1 MQQKVFCLDCNKYFE
16 SLENYKKEHDDK
28 ISFKVMNIQHNY
40 LLENNAL
47 AYFAKL
53 FSDNSKIIDIINK
66 QNIEIQKIASKLNYY
81 EDAFKN
87 DVNFECNIRLKN
99 IENKIKGKCL
109 MHFFPKC
116 IKFRIECEG
125 NIIFK
130 GKKEF
135 EIEIIFPFKKSE
147 IKMSSIEKIK
157 GCIFTQK
164 VMNLSEQEAVIHNNY
179 SSAIIQNNYIT
190 SVKLMRNYYAN
201 GYLEK
206 NNIDVI
212 INGFLTFSSFKY
224 DMSLPF
230 VLFNI
235 TQKKFISYENYQWKF
250 SENCFQEDGNINANC
265 LINLEFNL
273 ELSEIYIKN
282 KFKYLKNEPNFVA
295 TDKNEAKFHFNFI
308 NKFYGIITIDD
319 NKGQFLSSDE
329 ETGEIK
335 LSQEENYYI
344 IYNI

>member
-1 MQQKVFCLDCNKYFE
+1 MQQKVFCIDCNKYFDC
-16 SLENYKKEHDDK
+16 LENYKKEHDDK
-28 ISFKVMNIQHNY
+28 ISYQVMEIKHSY
-40 LLENNAL
+40 LLENNSL

-53 FSDNSKIIDIINK
+53 FTDNSKIINIINN
-66 QNIEIQKIASKLNYY
+66 QNNQIQTIAAKLNYY

-109 MHFFPKC
+109 IHFFPKC
-116 IKFRIECEG
+116 INFRIECGG
-125 NIIFK
+125 NINFK

-135 EIEIIFPFKKSE
+135 EIEIIFPFKQSE

-164 VMNLSEQEAVIHNNY
+164 VMNLSEQEAVIYNNY
-179 SSAIIQNNYIT
+179 SPAVIQNNYIT
-190 SVKLMRNYYAN
+190 SIKLLRNYYAN

-212 INGFLTFSSFKY
+212 INGFLTFTSFRY
-224 DMSLPF
+224 DLNLPF
-230 VLFNI
+230 ILFNI

-250 SENCFQEDGNINANC
+250 SENCFLEDGNINPNF
-265 LINLEFNL
+265 LINLEMNL
-273 ELSEIYIKN
+273 ELNEIYVKN
-282 KFKYLKNEPNFVA
+282 KYKYLKNEPNFVG

-308 NKFYGIITIDD
+308 NKFYGIITID
-319 NKGQFLSSDE
+319 NKGLFLSADAD
-329 ETGEIK
+329 TGMLK
-335 LSQEENYYI
+335 LCQEENYYI

>member
-1 MQQKVFCLDCNKYFE
+1 MQQKVFCIDCNKYFDC
-16 SLENYKKEHDDK
+16 LENYKKEHDDK
-28 ISFKVMNIQHNY
+28 ISYQVMEIKHSY
-40 LLENNAL
+40 LLENNSL

-53 FSDNSKIIDIINK
+53 FSDNNKIINIINN
-66 QNIEIQKIASKLNYY
+66 QNNQIQTIAAKLNYY

-109 MHFFPKC
+109 IHFFPKC
-116 IKFRIECEG
+116 INFRIECGG
-125 NIIFK
+125 NINFK

-135 EIEIIFPFKKSE
+135 EIEIIFPFKQSE

-164 VMNLSEQEAVIHNNY
+164 VMNLSEQEAVIYNNY
-179 SSAIIQNNYIT
+179 SPAVIQNNYIT
-190 SVKLMRNYYAN
+190 SIKLLRNYYAN

-212 INGFLTFSSFKY
+212 INGFLTFTSFRY
-224 DMSLPF
+224 DLNLPF
-230 VLFNI
+230 ILFNI

-250 SENCFQEDGNINANC
+250 SENCFLEDGNINPNF
-265 LINLEFNL
+265 LINLEMNL
-273 ELSEIYIKN
+273 ELNEIYVKN
-282 KFKYLKNEPNFVA
+282 KYKYLKNEPNFVG
-295 TDKNEAKFHFNFI
+295 TNKNEAKFHFNFI
-308 NKFYGIITIDD
+308 NKFYGIITID
-319 NKGQFLSSDE
+319 NKGLFLSADAD
-329 ETGEIK
+329 TGMLK
-335 LSQEENYYI
+335 LCQEENYYI

>member
-1 MQQKVFCLDCNKYFE
+1 MQQKVFCIDCNKYFDC
-16 SLENYKKEHDDK
+16 LENYKKEHDDK
-28 ISFKVMNIQHNY
+28 ISYQVMEIKHSY
-40 LLENNAL
+40 LLENNSL

-53 FSDNSKIIDIINK
+53 FSDNNKIINIINN
-66 QNIEIQKIASKLNYY
+66 QNNQIQTIAAKLNYY

-109 MHFFPKC
+109 IHFFPKC
-116 IKFRIECEG
+116 INFRIECGG
-125 NIIFK
+125 NINFK

-135 EIEIIFPFKKSE
+135 EIEIIFPFKQSE

-164 VMNLSEQEAVIHNNY
+164 VMNLSEQEAVIYNNY
-179 SSAIIQNNYIT
+179 SPAVIQNNYIT
-190 SVKLMRNYYAN
+190 SIKLLRNYYAN

-212 INGFLTFSSFKY
+212 INGFLTFTSFRY
-224 DMSLPF
+224 DLNLPF
-230 VLFNI
+230 ILFNI

-250 SENCFQEDGNINANC
+250 SENCFLEDGNINPNF
-265 LINLEFNL
+265 LINLEMNL
-273 ELSEIYIKN
+273 ELNEIYVKN
-282 KFKYLKNEPNFVA
+282 KYKYLKNEPNFVG
-295 TDKNEAKFHFNFI
+295 TDKNGAKFHFNFI
-308 NKFYGIITIDD
+308 NKFYGIITID
-319 NKGQFLSSDE
+319 NKGLFLSADAD
-329 ETGEIK
+329 TGMLK
-335 LSQEENYYI
+335 LCQEENYYI

>member
-1 MQQKVFCLDCNKYFE
+1 MEIKH
-16 SLENYKKEHDDK
+16 S
-28 ISFKVMNIQHNY
+28 Y
-40 LLENNAL
+40 LFENNSL

-53 FSDNSKIIDIINK
+53 FSDNNEIINIINNQK
-66 QNIEIQKIASKLNYY
+66 NQIQTIAAKLNYY

-109 MHFFPKC
+109 IHFFPKC
-116 IKFRIECEG
+116 ITFRIECGG
-125 NIIFK
+125 NINFK

-135 EIEIIFPFKKSE
+135 EIEIIFPFKQSE

-164 VMNLSEQEAVIHNNY
+164 VMNLSEQEAVIYNNY
-179 SSAIIQNNYIT
+179 SPAVIQNNYIT
-190 SVKLMRNYYAN
+190 SIKLLRNYYAN

-212 INGFLTFSSFKY
+212 INGFLTFTSFRY
-224 DMSLPF
+224 DLNLPF
-230 VLFNI
+230 ILFNI

-250 SENCFQEDGNINANC
+250 SENCFLEDGNINPNF
-265 LINLEFNL
+265 LINLEMNL
-273 ELSEIYIKN
+273 ESNEIYVKN
-282 KFKYLKNEPNFVA
+282 KYKYLKNEPNFVG

-308 NKFYGIITIDD
+308 NKFYGIITID
-319 NKGQFLSSDE
+319 NKGLFLSADAD
-329 ETGEIK
+329 TGMLK
-335 LSQEENYYI
+335 LCQEENYYI

>member
-1 MQQKVFCLDCNKYFE
+1 MQQKVFCIDCNKYFDC
-16 SLENYKKEHDDK
+16 LENYKKEHDDK
-28 ISFKVMNIQHNY
+28 ISYQVMEIKHSY
-40 LLENNAL
+40 LLENNSL

-53 FSDNSKIIDIINK
+53 FSDNNKIINIINN
-66 QNIEIQKIASKLNYY
+66 QNNQIQTIAAKLNYY

-116 IKFRIECEG
+116 INFRIECGG
-125 NIIFK
+125 NINFK

-135 EIEIIFPFKKSE
+135 EIEIIFPFKQSE

-164 VMNLSEQEAVIHNNY
+164 VMNLSEQEAVIYNNY
-179 SSAIIQNNYIT
+179 SPAVIQNNYIT
-190 SVKLMRNYYAN
+190 SIKLLRNYYAN

-212 INGFLTFSSFKY
+212 INGFLTFTSFRY
-224 DMSLPF
+224 DLNLPF
-230 VLFNI
+230 ILFNI

-250 SENCFQEDGNINANC
+250 SENCFLEDGNINPNF
-265 LINLEFNL
+265 LINLEMNL
-273 ELSEIYIKN
+273 ELNEIYVKN
-282 KFKYLKNEPNFVA
+282 KYKYLKNEPNFVG

-308 NKFYGIITIDD
+308 NKFYGIITID
-319 NKGQFLSSDE
+319 NKGLFLSADAD
-329 ETGEIK
+329 TGMLK
-335 LSQEENYYI
+335 LCQEENYYI

>member
-1 MQQKVFCLDCNKYFE
+1 MQQKVFCIECDKYFD
-16 SLENYKKEHDDK
+16 SFENYKKEHDDK
-28 ISFKVMNIQHNY
+28 ISYQVMKIKHNY
-40 LLENNAL
+40 LIENNSL
-47 AYFAKL
+47 AYFSKL
-53 FSDNSKIIDIINK
+53 FSDNSKIINIINN
-66 QNIEIQKIASKLNYY
+66 QNIQIQTIATKLNYY

-109 MHFFPKC
+109 IHFFPKC
-116 IKFRIECEG
+116 INFRMECEG

-135 EIEIIFPFKKSE
+135 EIEIMFPFKQSE

-164 VMNLSEQEAVIHNNY
+164 VMNLSEQEAIIYNNY

-190 SVKLMRNYYAN
+190 SIKLLRNYYAN

-212 INGFLTFSSFKY
+212 INGFLTFSSFRY
-224 DMSLPF
+224 DLSLPF
-230 VLFNI
+230 ILFNI
-235 TQKKFISYENYQWKF
+235 THKKFISYENYQWKF
-250 SENCFQEDGNINANC
+250 SENCFLEDGNINPNF
-265 LINLEFNL
+265 LITLEMNL
-273 ELSEIYIKN
+273 ELNEIYVKN
-282 KFKYLKNEPNFVA
+282 KYKYLKNEPNFVG

-308 NKFYGIITIDD
+308 NKFYGIITID
-319 NKGQFLSSDE
+319 NKGLFLSSDAD
-329 ETGEIK
+329 TGMLK
-335 LSQEENYYI
+335 LCQEENYYI